1 MANNTFYISENKP
14 WLIKND
20 RLSDN
25 HNYIKTLMHYKE
37 TTELC
42 KEHQFN
48 ILFYVGNLHFT
59 NNEYSEAEII
69 YKQAY
74 ELGIKKADLLT
85 NLGAVQNYLG
95 KNQEAIKHY
104 LECIDLAERN
114 KDLKNFAG
122 CNYNLGNVYADIGME
137 EKSLSCFRIS
147 AENAKSLRDT
157 VQYVNSLKNIGIHY
171 LNVPDLD
178 SAMYYFT
185 SGKDI
190 LKDSK
195 HEVFRMECIHHIG
208 ICYSELGD
216 QQKAITLYHIVE
228 QFYKDNHM

>member
-1 MANNTFYISENKP
+1 MHPKYLIVLILLQITYFLSAQSDITYDSLANLAKTQMANNTFYISENKP

-74 ELGIKKADLLT
+74 ELGIKKNDLLT

-104 LECIDLAERN
+104 LECIDVAKKE
-114 KDLKNFAG
+114 KDTKQNFS
-122 CNYNLGNVYADIGME
+122 VIIIWGM
-137 EKSLSCFRIS
+137 FMQI
-147 AENAKSLRDT
+147 
-157 VQYVNSLKNIGIHY
+157 
-171 LNVPDLD
+171 
-178 SAMYYFT
+178 
-185 SGKDI
+185 
-190 LKDSK
+190 
-195 HEVFRMECIHHIG
+195 
-208 ICYSELGD
+208 
-216 QQKAITLYHIVE
+216 
-228 QFYKDNHM
+228 

>member
-95 KNQEAIKHY
+95 KNQQAIKHY
-104 LECIDLAERN
+104 LECIDLAKKN
-114 KDLKNFAG
+114 KDQ
-122 CNYNLGNVYADIGME
+122 IRM
-137 EKSLSCFRIS
+137 LS
-147 AENAKSLRDT
+147 
-157 VQYVNSLKNIGIHY
+157 V
-171 LNVPDLD
+171 
-178 SAMYYFT
+178 
-185 SGKDI
+185 I
-190 LKDSK
+190 L
-195 HEVFRMECIHHIG
+195 I
-208 ICYSELGD
+208 
-216 QQKAITLYHIVE
+216 
-228 QFYKDNHM
+228 